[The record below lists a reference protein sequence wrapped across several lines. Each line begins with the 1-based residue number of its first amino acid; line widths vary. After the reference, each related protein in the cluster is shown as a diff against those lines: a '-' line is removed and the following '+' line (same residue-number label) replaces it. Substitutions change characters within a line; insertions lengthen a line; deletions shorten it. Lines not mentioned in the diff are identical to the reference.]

1 MSNLDRFLAEGGYT
15 CAGSLIHRNREVG
28 VLRDGE
34 LQLNDAGREALA
46 KLDGVTDVVVKA
58 PKGKKKVEV
67 GVEPTQDEAE
77 AALDALL
84 GE

>member
-1 MSNLDRFLAEGGYT
+1 MNNIDRFLAEGAYS
-15 CAGSLIHRNREVG
+15 CAGSLVLKNREVG
-28 VLRDGE
+28 VLRDGD
-34 LQLNDAGREALA
+34 LVLNDEGRAVLA
-46 KLDGVTDVVVKA
+46 KLDDVTDVVVKA

-67 GVEPTQDEAE
+67 VEPTQDEAE

>member
-1 MSNLDRFLAEGGYT
+1 MTHIDRFLAEGAYS
-15 CAGSLIHRNREVG
+15 CAGSLIHKNRKVG

-34 LQLNDAGREALA
+34 LLLTDHGKDLLA
-46 KLDGVTDVVVKA
+46 KLDGVTDVVVKT
-58 PKGKKKVEV
+58 PKSKKKVEV
-67 GVEPTQDEAE
+67 VEPTQDEAE